1 MMLLR
6 IRPKTLPAENEDFLL
21 RRIPVSPSYI
31 KPDGSI
37 TSFAFSLRKGED
49 GISID
54 LERLSNPGI
63 SALDRTRFRLAR
75 INAGFI
81 RNEINDGLDC
91 IHNPLPEN
99 YAHSLITS
107 QTGKISDSKSR
118 AMARNAIV
126 VY

>member
-1 MMLLR
+1 ME
-6 IRPKTLPAENEDFLL
+6 IVQIGNEDFLL
-21 RRIPVSPSYI
+21 RRIPVYPPFT

-37 TSFAFSLRKGED
+37 SSFAFTLKKGEN
-49 GISID
+49 GISTD
-54 LERLSNPGI
+54 LERLADKDKSV
-63 SALDRTRFRLAR
+63 LDKTKFRLAK

-107 QTGKISDSKSR
+107 LTGKISASKSR
-118 AMARNAIV
+118 DMARNAVIV
-126 VY
+126 

>member
-1 MMLLR
+1 ME
-6 IRPKTLPAENEDFLL
+6 IVQIGNEDFLL
-21 RRIPVSPSYI
+21 RRIPAFPNYI

-49 GISID
+49 GISTD
-54 LERLSNPGI
+54 LERLANRDVSV
-63 SALDRTRFRLAR
+63 LDRTRFRLAK

-81 RNEINDGLDC
+81 RNDINDGLNC

-107 QTGKISDSKSR
+107 DTGKISDSKSR
-118 AMARNAIV
+118 AMARGAEININ
-126 VY
+126 

>member
-1 MMLLR
+1 MLLR
-6 IRPKTLPAENEDFLL
+6 IRPKALPAENEDFLL

-49 GISID
+49 GISTD

-99 YAHSLITS
+99 YVHSLITS

>member
-1 MMLLR
+1 MLLR
-6 IRPKTLPAENEDFLL
+6 IRPKALPAENEDFLL

-37 TSFAFSLRKGED
+37 TSFAFSLRKSED
-49 GISID
+49 GISTD
-54 LERLSNPGI
+54 LERLSNPDI

-107 QTGKISDSKSR
+107 QTAKISDSKSR
-118 AMARNAIV
+118 AMARNAVIV
-126 VY
+126 